1 MTGSAEETQ
10 TFDIV
15 IVGGGTAGAVLAAR
29 LTEDADRS
37 VCLIEGGPSD
47 LGDDRVLRLRNWINL
62 LGTELDYDYP
72 TTPQPRGN
80 SNIRHSRAR
89 VLGGCSSHNT
99 MISFLPLPKDFA
111 DWELAGATGWG
122 YEAMVP
128 YYSRLLNRIE
138 PVAEKDRNA
147 IAKDFVVAANSAL
160 GVPEIADFNAKPFEH
175 GVGFFS
181 VGYEPE
187 TNTRSSSSVAY
198 LHPILDRPNLT
209 LHLETWV
216 EKLLVSDS
224 GAATGVRVRRADG
237 SVSEIEARTRSS
249 CAPDPSTRRVCCCTP
264 GSARPNSCARS
275 ASTSSRT
282 CPGSARTCSTTPNR
296 SSSGRRGSLCRPSRP
311 WTPTRACSSAATT
324 PIPAPT

>member
-1 MTGSAEETQ
+1 MESAETH
-10 TFDIV
+10 DVV

-29 LTEDADRS
+29 LTEDAGRS

-47 LGDDRVLRLRNWINL
+47 LGDERVLRLRNWINL

-99 MISFLPLPKDFA
+99 MISFLPLPGDFA
-111 DWELAGATGWG
+111 DWESRGAAGWG
-122 YEAMVP
+122 HEAMLP
-128 YYSRLLNRIE
+128 YYNRLLNRIE
-138 PVAEKDRNA
+138 PVAERDRNA
-147 IAKDFVVAANSAL
+147 IAKDFVRAANAAL
-160 GVPEIADFNAKPFEH
+160 GVPEIADFNAKPFED

-216 EKLLVSDS
+216 EKLLVADS
-224 GAATGVRVRRADG
+224 GVATGVRVRRPDGTVDVITAREEIVLCAGSIDTPRLLLHSGIGPSEQLHALGIDVVADVPG
-237 SVSEIEARTRSS
+237 VGENLLDHPESVIVWETKG
-249 CAPDPSTRRVCCCTP
+249 PLPP
-264 GSARPNSCARS
+264 
-275 ASTSSRT
+275 
-282 CPGSARTCSTTPNR
+282 
-296 SSSGRRGSLCRPSRP
+296 
-311 WTPTRACSSAATT
+311 
-324 PIPAPT
+324 